1 MDNRRSNDEFVSNVR
16 NRIRPQNKRQT
27 TNGCYNSIA
36 VGDFAENRTIEL
48 FKPIFKVL
56 SAFFLMKIIL
66 FFNCKGAASRLH
78 FYNCKNAA
86 FVL

>member
-1 MDNRRSNDEFVSNVR
+1 MDSRRSNDEFVSKVR

-36 VGDFAENRTIEL
+36 VGDFAENRTFEL

-56 SAFFLMKIIL
+56 SAFFFNENHT

-78 FYNCKNAA
+78 LYNCKNAA